1 MQTEPDTKFDWPRL
15 KRLGIT
21 THAELVLYL
30 PHKFEDYT
38 DVTGSVR
45 RWEGDPAKRV
55 FQVTATGSP
64 TAGGMPPKVSIPVM
78 AEDGAATMTAF
89 GPSQGWDDLREG
101 SVFHVLGVAREFGGK
116 YYLNA
121 TKRIPDLWAG
131 KIKPKYARKKGVL
144 SEESHAAML
153 AHALAEH
160 LEETVQHVREW
171 FDGLTDAV
179 PESDPSKIMESLIE
193 AHRPRSV
200 ARAEHA
206 IGHIERLAAREMLHR
221 AKSMAQR
228 RNAVHGA
235 ALELDPHLVKRM
247 IEALPYRLTEDQLQ
261 AMRDIVRDLRSD
273 APMNRLL
280 SGDVGTGKTIT
291 FLLPLMAAAVKN
303 RVAVVTYNVP
313 LANALARDAE
323 SLARSVGEDIPVSLI
338 TGTKKSLLPERGIVV
353 GTSAVIN
360 HAQKH
365 GWEPDALV
373 IDEQHKAGKQQRKA
387 LKIERTN
394 YLEATATC
402 IPQTGAFV
410 LSGGM
415 DLSILRTRPFERKVD
430 TRIYGP
436 NDRQR
441 LFAILQETINAGKQA
456 AIIYP
461 TIEGKDEKSAAGKIF
476 GQWQKHFGT
485 RAALLHGKMPDS
497 EKESVLQSFREGRLS
512 VMVTTMMV
520 ELGLTLPDLAAMV
533 VVDPI
538 RFSIVTL
545 HQLRGRIARNGG
557 SGRFCL
563 YQREA
568 TADQGRLNALIEHDD
583 GFKIAE
589 IDMLERGAGDME
601 DDNAQH
607 GKTGSILPGRTVS
620 MATLN
625 EILGQS
631 RERHQNMP
639 SLRR

>member
-1 MQTEPDTKFDWPRL
+1 MQAEPGIKFDWQRL
-15 KRLGIT
+15 KRLGI
-21 THAELVLYL
+21 ASIPQLVLYL
-30 PHKFEDYT
+30 PQKFDDYT
-38 DVTGSVR
+38 NVIGLVR
-45 RWEGDPAKRV
+45 EWADHPEKRV
-55 FQVTATGSP
+55 FRVTATGSP
-64 TAGGMPPKVSIPVM
+64 VAGGMPPKVSIPVM
-78 AEDGAATMTAF
+78 AEDGPAMMTAF
-89 GPSQGWDDLREG
+89 GPSQGWNDIREG
-101 SVFHVLGVAREFGGK
+101 DVFHVLGVSREFGGK

-121 TKRIPDLWAG
+121 SKRIPEQWAG

-153 AHALAEH
+153 DHALAEH
-160 LEETVQHVREW
+160 LEETVQHVCGW
-171 FDGLTDAV
+171 FDGSTEAV
-179 PESDPSKIMESLIE
+179 PESEPSKIMESLME

-200 ARAEHA
+200 AHA
-206 IGHIERLAAREMLHR
+206 ALAIAHIERLAAREMLHR
-221 AKSMAQR
+221 AKIMAKS

-247 IEALPYRLTEDQLQ
+247 IDALPYRLTGDQLQ
-261 AMRDIVRDLRSD
+261 AMREIVRDLRSD
-273 APMNRLL
+273 TPMNRLL

-291 FLLPLMAAAVKN
+291 FMLPLMAAAVRN
-303 RVAVVTYNVP
+303 RIAVVTYNVP

-323 SLARSVGEDIPVSLI
+323 SLARSVGEDIPVCLI
-338 TGTKKSLLPERGIVV
+338 TGAQKTLLPDRGIVV

-365 GWEPDALV
+365 GWEPHALV
-373 IDEQHKAGKQQRKA
+373 IDEQHKAGKKQRKA
-387 LKIERTN
+387 LKVDLTN

-415 DLSILRTRPFERKVD
+415 DLSILRARPFERKVE
-430 TRIYGP
+430 TRIYGQE
-436 NDRQR
+436 DRQV
-441 LFAILQETINAGKQA
+441 LFAIIQETINAGKQA

-476 GQWQKHFGT
+476 GQWQKHFGA
-485 RAALLHGKMPDS
+485 RAALLHGKMQDS
-497 EKESVLQSFREGRLS
+497 EKESVLQAFREGRLS
-512 VMVTTMMV
+512 VMVTTIMV

-563 YQREA
+563 YQREEL
-568 TADQGRLNALIEHDD
+568 ADQGRLNALLEHDD

-589 IDMLERGAGDME
+589 IDMLERGAGDLE
-601 DDNAQH
+601 DDSAQH

-620 MATLN
+620 MTTLN
-625 EILGQS
+625 EILG
-631 RERHQNMP
+631 
-639 SLRR
+639 